1 MRRLSV
7 RTTDNINLK
16 GFLFTSNKK
25 PKKCVLF
32 IPGLEGNYIE
42 CDFIDSLA
50 EVFVN
55 DNYDFLCS
63 HLRSSM
69 QMFNSQ
75 PRLGEKYPILTGA
88 AFEKFSD
95 CIMDINVWLDEL
107 LSLGYSDIY
116 VVSHSYG
123 SNKMIYY
130 LNRVHKYDNYLKKV
144 ILISPIDCVGRNKKR
159 HNYVELM
166 NVAKQ
171 NVQNGNGKQLM
182 FCGFFYQTYEN
193 FIDFMTNP
201 SVDNFP
207 IFSLG
212 DKEFNDFNSITI
224 PKTLVYGEQEHK
236 YIEIINN
243 LISKKKINSSLYVIK
258 GANHNYIGSE
268 QELAKGVFKLVEGD
282 LK

>member
-25 PKKCVLF
+25 SKKCVLF

-75 PRLGEKYPILTGA
+75 PRIGEKYPVLTGA

-95 CIMDINVWLDEL
+95 CIMDINVWFDEL
-107 LSLGYSDIY
+107 LSLGIQ
-116 VVSHSYG
+116 
-123 SNKMIYY
+123 I
-130 LNRVHKYDNYLKKV
+130 
-144 ILISPIDCVGRNKKR
+144 
-159 HNYVELM
+159 
-166 NVAKQ
+166 
-171 NVQNGNGKQLM
+171 
-182 FCGFFYQTYEN
+182 
-193 FIDFMTNP
+193 FM
-201 SVDNFP
+201 
-207 IFSLG
+207 
-212 DKEFNDFNSITI
+212 
-224 PKTLVYGEQEHK
+224 
-236 YIEIINN
+236 
-243 LISKKKINSSLYVIK
+243 
-258 GANHNYIGSE
+258 
-268 QELAKGVFKLVEGD
+268 
-282 LK
+282 

>member
-1 MRRLSV
+1 MRRLSI
-7 RTTDNINLK
+7 RTEDNINLK
-16 GFLFTSNKK
+16 GFLFTSKIK
-25 PKKCVLF
+25 TKKCVLF

-42 CDFIDSLA
+42 CDFIDLLA
-50 EVFVN
+50 EVFTN
-55 DNYDFLCS
+55 NNYDFLCS
-63 HLRSSM
+63 HIRSSM

-88 AFEKFSD
+88 AFEKFTD
-95 CIMDINVWLDEL
+95 CTLDINAWMDEL
-107 LSLGYSDIY
+107 VSLGYSEIY

-130 LNRVHKYDNYLKKV
+130 LNRVHKYDNYLKKIV
-144 ILISPIDCVGRNKKR
+144 LISPIDCVGRNRKR
-159 HNYVELM
+159 HNYTELI
-166 NVAKQ
+166 NTAQK
-171 NVQNGNGKQLM
+171 NIREENGKQLM

-212 DKEFNDFNSITI
+212 SKNFNEFNNIKI
-224 PKTLVYGEQEHK
+224 PKILVYGEQEHK
-236 YIEIINN
+236 YVEIIND
-243 LISKKKINSSLYVIK
+243 LIDRKIINSSLYVVK

-268 QELAKGVFKLVEGD
+268 KELSKDVFKLMGSE
-282 LK
+282 LQ